1 MTDLETACRELVEEF
16 REQADKVADRSR
28 GPIHRTD
35 YARGVSA
42 GLNHALKE
50 LERELEE
57 HRDVDPEVK
66 TVVGQMEDAT

>member
-1 MTDLETACRELVEEF
+1 MTDLETACRELVDNW
-16 REQADKVADRSR
+16 RKQADKVADRSR

-50 LERELEE
+50 LEREL
-57 HRDVDPEVK
+57 DIDPEVK
-66 TVVGQMEDAT
+66 DIVEQMEDAT